1 MKYLLT
7 LCLSVLMLSCATK
20 SSSEYAKI
28 QYEAGACFGFC
39 PIFTMTINPDRTAVI
54 DAQHFTFS
62 KGNSKDEFSQPKEG
76 IFKATITEAEYN
88 KMITLLNGANLKSL
102 NDEYINR
109 NISDLPTAFLRV
121 DFSDGT
127 KKNIQDYGKN
137 GTPKL
142 KEIYTFMESLR
153 ETQKWEKVNP

>member
-1 MKYLLT
+1 
-7 LCLSVLMLSCATK
+7 MLSCATK